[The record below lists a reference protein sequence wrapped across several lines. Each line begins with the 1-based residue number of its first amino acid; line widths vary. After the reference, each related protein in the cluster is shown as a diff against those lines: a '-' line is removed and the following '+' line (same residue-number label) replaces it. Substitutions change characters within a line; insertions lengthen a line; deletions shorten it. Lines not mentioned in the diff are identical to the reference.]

1 MKNYY
6 EILEVSPNA
15 SIEVIENSYN
25 ILDKKFGSESIK
37 GTIDEEERR
46 RRVREI
52 NEAYAVL
59 SNEFLKEQYDKE
71 LQKLNEDNKLD
82 NKSDIEY
89 IRENDEKDINKKEI
103 KQQEKTKDE
112 NVNKV
117 GSLYSIIKIC
127 KDIFSHIP
135 NFKKVKEMTR
145 NDYISIG
152 LTIVIMIVF
161 LIILWFIP
169 FTKPFINSIIGVF

>member
-1 MKNYY
+1 MKDYY
-6 EILEVSPNA
+6 EILEVSRNA

-37 GTIDEEERR
+37 GTIDEEERKK
-46 RRVREI
+46 RVREI

-71 LQKLNEDNKLD
+71 LQKSSKDNKLD
-82 NKSDIEY
+82 EIS
-89 IRENDEKDINKKEI
+89 NDELAKENNEKNINKKELK
-103 KQQEKTKDE
+103 KQKERKDE
-112 NVNKV
+112 SVNKV
-117 GSLYSIIKIC
+117 GSLYGIIQIC
-127 KDIFSHIP
+127 RDIFSHKP
-135 NFKKVKEMTR
+135 NFKNLKEMTK